1 MTSNRIFSNLPA
13 RKLAGPFTRA
23 NLAPLL
29 GILLFTLLAAP
40 LTVRAQDAYRIS
52 KQYNLNKI
60 YYNNL
65 EQHKNSKIEARGR
78 WLRGIHAFQTL
89 YRHAPQADIATGCLF
104 LAARMYEDLY
114 QASQDPVDL
123 SESLALYDELAAQ
136 YPQDRL
142 ADDSLFRVGELL
154 LNQKKE
160 HRNASRIFAKILVL
174 YPDGDMAIPATA
186 NLEKIKALQRQ
197 TVPEQQDDQEFQ
209 ARILDLRY
217 GSTSYYTR
225 IVIELSHRTDY
236 SGNILEA
243 RDGQPRRLYFDLYN
257 TILPRAHRD
266 TIPVNDGLLQQIR
279 SAQHSENSVRVV
291 LDTDSFSNFQASTL
305 ENPFRIVIDVWGRGK
320 RQKQLSEGYAD
331 QQVES
336 LTLPQQLGLGARR
349 IVIDPGHGG
358 KDPGA
363 VGPGGLLE
371 KDVVLAVALRLRD
384 ALREKHGYEVFLTR
398 EKDEFL
404 SLEERTELANTLH
417 GDLFVSLHVN
427 AAPSSSISGIETYFL
442 SLASTGDEMRAAA
455 KENAASN
462 SQLSDL
468 EAILMDLMQNAKINE
483 SAKLAEAVQDSM
495 VSGLAT
501 RYDRVNNLGVKK
513 APFIVLIGA
522 QMPSIL
528 TEIAFLSNPQEAQ
541 RIRDQRYLQEVASQI
556 ATGIGNYVDT
566 LQGTTAASL

>member
-1 MTSNRIFSNLPA
+1 MTSNRIFPNFPA
-13 RKLAGPFTRA
+13 TKLAGPFARA
-23 NLAPLL
+23 NLAPLIS
-29 GILLFTLLAAP
+29 ILLFALLTAP

-60 YYNNL
+60 FYNNL
-65 EQHKNSKIEARGR
+65 EQHKNSGVEARNR
-78 WLRGIHAFQTL
+78 WLRGIHSFQTL
-89 YRHAPQADIATGCLF
+89 YLQAPQADTAPGCLF

-123 SESLALYDELAAQ
+123 SESLALYKQLAESH
-136 YPQDRL
+136 PQHRL
-142 ADDSLFRVGELL
+142 ADDSLFRAGELL
-154 LNQKKE
+154 FSQKKE
-160 HRNASRIFAKILVL
+160 QREASRIFAKILVL
-174 YPDGDMAIPATA
+174 YPDGDMAMPATA
-186 NLEKIKALQRQ
+186 NLERIKALQQQ
-197 TVPEQQDDQEFQ
+197 TASEQQNDKEFQ

-225 IVIELSHRTDY
+225 IVIELSHRADY
-236 SGNILEA
+236 IGNILEA

-257 TILPRAHRD
+257 TILPSAQRE

-279 SAQHSENSVRVV
+279 SAQHSEDSVRVV

-320 RQKQLSEGYAD
+320 KQKQLKEGNAD
-331 QQVES
+331 QQMVNLS
-336 LTLPQQLGLGARR
+336 LPQQLGLGARR

-363 VGPGGLLE
+363 VGPSGLLE

-404 SLEERTELANTLH
+404 SLEERTEIANTLH

-455 KENAASN
+455 KENAASE

-541 RIRDQRYLQEVASQI
+541 RIRNKGYLQDVASQI
-556 ATGIGNYVDT
+556 ATGIGNYIDT
-566 LQGTTAASL
+566 LQSTRSASL